1 LKQRSAAEES
11 QLQSLVKIYEN
22 MKPKAAAGVFEE
34 LDMDIL
40 LEVVSRMKERKVAPI
55 LALMTP
61 TRAKEL
67 TFELAQ
73 RQQLPVAP

>member
-1 LKQRSAAEES
+1 MQ
-11 QLQSLVKIYEN
+11 
-22 MKPKAAAGVFEE
+22 
-34 LDMDIL
+34 
-40 LEVVSRMKERKVAPI
+40 ERKAAPI

-73 RQQLPVAP
+73 RQQLPVNP

>member
-1 LKQRSAAEES
+1 
-11 QLQSLVKIYEN
+11 
-22 MKPKAAAGVFEE
+22 
-34 LDMDIL
+34 MDIL

-55 LALMTP
+55 LAMMTP
-61 TRAKEL
+61 TKAKEL